1 MGKCKNHQFIA
12 GSPQNRFHRF
22 VLKRINLRNKAYFC
36 PAFSIEKAVEKDS
49 NVTGQKKQ
57 PIQSCPISQMNFNNR
72 DAILSPGILFFLMK
86 TFNDQGLDANIL
98 KAIDE
103 LGFVNPTPIQE
114 LTIPAILTSDE
125 DIIGLA
131 QTGTGKT
138 AGFGLPILQ
147 KLESGNKNVQAII
160 LSPTRELCLQITK
173 DLDSYSKYLSKVS
186 ILAVYGG
193 ARIDTQIQSL
203 KKGVQIVVGTPGRT
217 LDLIK
222 RRALKI
228 DNIQWLVLD
237 EADEMLNMGFRD
249 ELDAILETTPSEK
262 QTLLFSATMPN
273 DVRRIAQ
280 TYMNNPVEISAG
292 KKNVGADNVSHN
304 YYVLRATDRYLAL
317 KRLADIN
324 PNIYGIVFC
333 RTRQETKEVAN
344 KLIHDGYNADSL
356 HGDLSQAQREQVMAR
371 FRSKQLQLL
380 VATDVAARG
389 IDITD
394 LTHVLNYNLPDDP
407 EVYLHRSGRTGR
419 AGKSGVSISLTHG
432 REGRKIKD
440 IEKMVGKKF
449 EQKLIP
455 TGKEICEKNLYSLMD
470 KVEHIEVDEKQIA
483 PYVDAI
489 LKKLEWLERDE
500 LIKRFISVEF
510 NHFLEYYKN
519 AKDINL
525 NPDQSSRDR
534 DRKDSRGRREPR
546 EWDRDRKDSRDKKEP
561 RDWDR
566 DRKDSRDRK
575 EPREWDKDK
584 KEPREKKEPKEWKK
598 GPSGNRF
605 SRFYINIG
613 DKQNVKAQNLIGLVN
628 ENTRVRDI
636 EIGKIEILRNF
647 SFFEVDK
654 SYESLVIDSFK
665 NAQYGDTPLVVEISK
680 PNENTEHHES
690 LRDNPWKK
698 EKNKK
703 REPVKRGDRKSRGKT
718 TWDKNKGKPT
728 GRKPRR

>member
-1 MGKCKNHQFIA
+1 
-12 GSPQNRFHRF
+12 
-22 VLKRINLRNKAYFC
+22 
-36 PAFSIEKAVEKDS
+36 
-49 NVTGQKKQ
+49 
-57 PIQSCPISQMNFNNR
+57 
-72 DAILSPGILFFLMK
+72 MK

-114 LTIPAILTSDE
+114 LTIPAILNSEE

-147 KLESGNKNVQAII
+147 KLSSDKKVVQAII

-173 DLDSYSKYLSKVS
+173 DLDAYSKYLSKVS
-186 ILAVYGG
+186 ILSVYGG
-193 ARIDTQIQSL
+193 ARIDTQITAL

-222 RRALKI
+222 RGALKI
-228 DNIQWLVLD
+228 DHIQWLVLD

-249 ELDAILETTPSEK
+249 ELDGILETTPSEK

-280 TYMNNPVEISAG
+280 NYMNNPTEISAG
-292 KKNVGADNVSHN
+292 KKNTGADNVVHH

-333 RTRQETKEVAN
+333 RTRHETKEVAN
-344 KLIHDGYNADSL
+344 KLIHDGYNADAL
-356 HGDLSQAQREQVMAR
+356 HGDLSQAQREQVMGR
-371 FRSKQLQLL
+371 FREKQLQLL

-419 AGKSGVSISLTHG
+419 AGKSGVSISLTHT
-432 REGRKIKD
+432 REGRRIRD

-455 TGKEICEKNLYSLMD
+455 TGKEICEKNLYNLMD

-483 PYVDAI
+483 PFVDAI
-489 LKKLEWLERDE
+489 LQKLEWLERDE

-510 NHFLEYYKN
+510 NHFLEYYKD

-525 NPDQSSRDR
+525 NSDPSRDR
-534 DRKDSRGRREPR
+534 DRRDSRDRKEPR
-546 EWDRDRKDSRDKKEP
+546 EWDRDRKDSRE
-561 RDWDR
+561 
-566 DRKDSRDRK
+566 RK
-575 EPREWDKDK
+575 EPREWDKERN
-584 KEPREKKEPKEWKK
+584 EPREKKEQKEWKK
-598 GPSGNRF
+598 GPSGSKF

-613 DKQNVKAQNLIGLVN
+613 EKQNIKAQNLIGLVN

-654 SYESLVIDSFK
+654 SYEKLVLDSFK
-665 NAQYGDTPLVVEISK
+665 DAQFGNTELVVEISK
-680 PNENTEHHES
+680 PMES
-690 LRDNPWKK
+690 VQNNKDLRDNPWKK
-698 EKNKK
+698 ERSKK
-703 REPVKRGDRKSRGKT
+703 SAPSKRGERSSSSRKP
-718 TWDKNKGKPT
+718 TWSKNKGKPS
-728 GRKPRR
+728 GRKSRG